1 MERLT
6 HKLNDE
12 TTTSFHHEPPL
23 NPPSYRPFEP
33 WRRLTNDEET
43 SVMVAALKNVIT
55 GRTNFRSLS
64 QNSYNTTTATMDSL
78 LAVPLPQTCPVCGI
92 SGCLGCNFFTDD
104 MKLTNDSNGNGNSDG
119 NGVGPVRK
127 KKNYRGVRQRPWG
140 KWASEI
146 RDPRKAA
153 RVWLGTF
160 ATAEAAARAYDRA
173 AIEFR
178 GERAKLNFPATD
190 YTATATPSSLPE
202 NQPTRKKQE
211 TVKGRAAGKIPVLE
225 NEKIEEMENEDWMMM
240 ITDFDG
246 GFSDSNQSGNGGSY

>member
-6 HKLNDE
+6 GKLNNE
-12 TTTSFHHEPPL
+12 ATTNIHHEPPL
-23 NPPSYRPFEP
+23 NPPSSRPFEP

-43 SVMVAALKNVIT
+43 SVMVAALMNVIT
-55 GRTNFRSLS
+55 GRTNFRSSS
-64 QNSYNTTTATMDSL
+64 QNSYTATMDSL

-104 MKLTNDSNGNGNSDG
+104 KKSTYDGNGKGNSDGNG

-140 KWASEI
+140 KWAAEI

-178 GERAKLNFPATD
+178 GQRAKLNFPATD
-190 YTATATPSSLPE
+190 YTATPSSLPE
-202 NQPTRKKQE
+202 NQPS
-211 TVKGRAAGKIPVLE
+211 RAAGKKPVLE
-225 NEKIEEMENEDWMMM
+225 NENLENEDWMMM
-240 ITDFDG
+240 ITDYDG